1 MKKILI
7 IIAVIGISSLQAQS
21 QSYTTYVKV
30 TSSLPEY
37 ENAVERTPIQ
47 ECWDEQVPVTKYKQS
62 YRQPQYRRD
71 DTAAAVIGGVAGG
84 ILGHQIGKG
93 RGKDVATI
101 SGAILGTLAGQNM
114 SVNNQPYRQSYQQ
127 AYTTYE
133 TKRHCST
140 HYRENHVRNFV
151 GYKNVGYFRGKKIV
165 KYSDHKLSRIP
176 VTVTISY

>member
-1 MKKILI
+1 MKKIFIFLTL
-7 IIAVIGISSLQAQS
+7 VGISALQAQS
-21 QSYTTYVKV
+21 QSYTIYVKV
-30 TSSLPEY
+30 TSSVPEY
-37 ENAVERTPIQ
+37 ENVIERTPIQ
-47 ECWDEQVPVTKYKQS
+47 ECWNEQVPVTRYQDS
-62 YRQPQYRRD
+62 YRQTPHRQD

-114 SVNNQPYRQSYQQ
+114 AVNNQPHRQNYQQ

-133 TKRHCST
+133 TKRRCTT
-140 HYRENHVRNFV
+140 HYRENHVRNFS

-165 KYSDHKLSRIP
+165 KYSDHRLSRIP